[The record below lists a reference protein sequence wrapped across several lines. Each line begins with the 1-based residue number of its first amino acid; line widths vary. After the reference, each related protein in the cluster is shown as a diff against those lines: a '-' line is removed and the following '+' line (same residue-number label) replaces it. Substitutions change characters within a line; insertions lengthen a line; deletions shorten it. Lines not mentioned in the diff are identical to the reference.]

1 MVAIQ
6 LMRWLRET
14 WDDEAVQWKLSS
26 QETGHAVAEW
36 ITREKVARSVMAD
49 IHSNRKSR
57 EGVWCRVD
65 HGWGG
70 A

>member
-14 WDDEAVQWKLSS
+14 CDDESVQWKLNSL
-26 QETGHAVAEW
+26 ETGHAVAEW
-36 ITREKVARSVMAD
+36 VTKEKVARSIAAD
-49 IHSNRKSR
+49 IHASRKSK

-65 HGWGG
+65 YGWGG
-70 A
+70 S